1 MAWFNK
7 HKQIHIDKKTHLLVL
22 DQKWHELF
30 NNKKPSKI
38 LTLEKKLNA
47 LLKEQGKLTTE
58 SKEYYNLK
66 KKIMQEIVDN
76 MSETNAENEKDAFHK
91 MEKNRRNIEEIN
103 DKLKQYEKR
112 LDQLPMK
119 IEQVNRELVTVTM
132 NIFYLEML
140 DVRAKSQK
148 HDKMVKKLRE
158 EIKEE
163 IIARDETK
171 ERSDALYS
179 FIHDVVGSDVIEQ
192 YDDYYLKGNE
202 K

>member
-1 MAWFNK
+1 MNWFKSNK
-7 HKQIHIDKKTHLLVL
+7 NIHIEKKTHLLVL

-30 NNKKPSKI
+30 KNKKPGKVI
-38 LTLEKKLNA
+38 NLEKKLNA

-66 KKIMQEIVDN
+66 KKIMQEIVEN
-76 MSETNAENEKDAFHK
+76 MGDTNAENEKEAYRK
-91 MEKNRRNIEEIN
+91 MEKNRRYIEEIN
-103 DKLKQYEKR
+103 EKLKQYEKR
-112 LDQLPMK
+112 LDQLPVK
-119 IEQVNRELVTVTM
+119 IDLVNRELVKITM
-132 NIFYLEML
+132 DIFYQEML
-140 DVRAKSQK
+140 EVRKKAKK
-148 HDKMVKKLRE
+148 HEERVIELRE

-163 IIARDETK
+163 IIVRDETK

-179 FIHDVVGSDVIEQ
+179 YIHDVVGSDVIEQ